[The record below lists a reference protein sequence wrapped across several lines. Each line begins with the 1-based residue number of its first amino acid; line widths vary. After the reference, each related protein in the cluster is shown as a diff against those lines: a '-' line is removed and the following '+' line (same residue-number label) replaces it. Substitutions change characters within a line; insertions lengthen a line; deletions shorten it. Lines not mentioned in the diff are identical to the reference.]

1 MLRALKN
8 DVLEISYFYFTT
20 FRYCNSRSWKKS
32 WAVIYLVYFEGNSPL
47 RSFFSVLITKWEEKD
62 RLEVCRVSEA
72 RRNIVPIFFSSPCA
86 SAGLRAKYPHVSFF
100 WNNDMNNCTTRSGF
114 GSVNRCEKMDCASVT
129 LQNPNASQDSW
140 ADCTGLAVAR
150 NRSRLRLVYCWGGNF

>member
-1 MLRALKN
+1 MP
-8 DVLEISYFYFTT
+8 VISYFYFTT
-20 FRYCNSRSWKKS
+20 FRYCKLEKKKKS
-32 WAVIYLVYFEGNSPL
+32 WAVYGTYLVYFEGNWPL
-47 RSFFSVLITKWEEKD
+47 RSFFSVLITKCEEKD
-62 RLEVCRVSEA
+62 RLEACRVSEA
-72 RRNIVPIFFSSPCA
+72 RRNIVPIFFSSTCA

-100 WNNDMNNCTTRSGF
+100 WNNDKNNCTTRSGF